1 MARKNAFV
9 TLKDHKENFDTNPKC
24 RLLNPSKSELGKVS
38 KVVLDRINDGNRTNR
53 SAINAIIIRVIT
65 KSTDRVA
72 GG

>member
-1 MARKNAFV
+1 MI
-9 TLKDHKENFDTNPKC
+9 
-24 RLLNPSKSELGKVS
+24 
-38 KVVLDRINDGNRTNR
+38 INDGNRTNR